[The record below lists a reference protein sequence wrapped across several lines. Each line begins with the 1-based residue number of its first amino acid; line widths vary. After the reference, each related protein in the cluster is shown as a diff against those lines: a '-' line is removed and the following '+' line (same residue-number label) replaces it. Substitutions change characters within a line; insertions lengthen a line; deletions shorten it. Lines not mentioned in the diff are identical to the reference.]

1 MILKIIISILLLNVS
16 LLSAEYAV
24 VINEKSG
31 VSELS
36 EKQIK
41 DIFIMKR
48 HFVNGV
54 KVVPINM
61 TSTSKLRT
69 EFEKKVLKTD
79 REKLNMYWIKQHFH
93 GISPPV
99 VQSSDKSMRLFIK
112 NVNGAIGYL
121 PLSSIES
128 GLKILYEF

>member
-24 VINEKSG
+24 VINEKSE

-69 EFEKKVLKTD
+69 EFEKKVLKID
-79 REKLNMYWIKQHFH
+79 RDKLNIYWIKQHFH

-99 VQSSDKSMRLFIK
+99 VQSSDKSMKLFIK